1 MAQASVTKERQEE
14 TCSTLIRPT
23 PSAQGGS
30 AGYAQGVGQE
40 ATTAAT
46 TVGDGSHGRRRVLE
60 GADGRRPGRGDGW
73 RPGRG
78 DRRFRGHGWP
88 ARAGIGHGWPGQGQP
103 PPLSATKR
111 KSGIRK
117 GIRCR
122 ERDRQGVIQKKL
134 QTDVGSR
141 GSLEPLNLGYIVKDL
156 MYMCTS
162 YHVHWIC

>member
-122 ERDRQGVIQKKL
+122 ERDRQGVIQKNCK
-134 QTDVGSR
+134 QMWAAGGV
-141 GSLEPLNLGYIVKDL
+141 
-156 MYMCTS
+156 
-162 YHVHWIC
+162 